1 MQDGTYFPRLVNNPT
16 PHRLRRA
23 LELVYHATLNAL
35 EPRYTVVT
43 PAFNCAPI
51 VADYIKA
58 TATAASLPFDWIVVD
73 DGSEDGTAQ
82 RAQAIFESLRDPRV
96 ARVTIVRNPAPVFET
111 ACDNIGFTLAD
122 TDVLVEIQCDIQVRE
137 RGYDALLLGAL
148 TTQPTPSAVSGRCGQ
163 CFFDLR
169 GAVVRALLGRRART
183 CVGLCGKLI
192 ETPEVINAIKGRI
205 YQCETVPRGPWVVL
219 KSDLE
224 RVGYLDE
231 RFFFLGRDDHDYHRR
246 LFEADG
252 RRPVYVPLSL
262 YAPLHL
268 GAYRRRRT
276 GINREVYEM
285 LRDDKKGSPAFL
297 RFLRGQTIPALPR
310 QIA

>member
-1 MQDGTYFPRLVNNPT
+1 MHDGAYFPRLVNNPT
-16 PHRLRRA
+16 PHRLRGA
-23 LELVYHATLNAL
+23 LELVYHATSNAL

-51 VADYIKA
+51 VGDYIKA
-58 TATAASLPFDWIVVD
+58 TATAASLPFDWIIVD

-82 RAQAIFESLRDPRV
+82 LATAIFESLRSPRV

-111 ACDNIGFTLAD
+111 ACDNIGFTLAE
-122 TDVLVEIQCDIQVRE
+122 TDVIVEIQCDIQVRE
-137 RGYDALLLGAL
+137 HGYDALLLGAL
-148 TTQPTPSAVSGRCGQ
+148 TTRPTPSAASGRCGH

-169 GAVVRALLGRRART
+169 GSVVRALLGRRAQT

-192 ETPEVINAIKGRI
+192 ETPEVIDAIKGRV

-268 GAYRRRRT
+268 GAYRRGRT
-276 GINREVYEM
+276 GINREIYEM
-285 LRDDKKGSPAFL
+285 LRADKKGSPAFR